1 MKIRLKHSWC
11 DHKKGE
17 VLDVDIKTYEVLKG
31 YGIAEEY
38 KEKPKKKAPEKPEKN
53 KMMTRSKSKVK
64 VK

>member
-1 MKIRLKHSWC
+1 MKIKLKFDWC
-11 DHKKGE
+11 DLKKGD
-17 VLDVDIKTYEVLKG
+17 VLDVDMRTYEALKG

-38 KEKPKKKAPEKPEKN
+38 KEKPKKKAPKKPEKN